1 MNRRRSPIAILGALV
16 ALAGIA
22 VAAVGCQSS
31 DGTQAHD
38 DPSRSAAPVLVA
50 LDAPVPSTNA
60 HGVMVGWP
68 HTPTGATA
76 AAAAYV
82 RASGLVAVAGPLQR
96 RDVIA
101 SFATVGFAPTLVE
114 ESGRE
119 LDDLLFSLGERGL
132 APDDLVWSEFPLTA
146 VELSASAD
154 HVEVRVWSV
163 LVVGA
168 TGGSVARQ
176 VWRTSTITLRWE
188 DNDWKVDAWDS
199 AAGPV
204 PASASDAEISPVGE
218 IAEVTGWSAVGG
230 GS

>member
-1 MNRRRSPIAILGALV
+1 MSRRRSPINILGALV
-16 ALAGIA
+16 VLTFGAVTA
-22 VAAVGCQSS
+22 VACQSS
-31 DGTQAHD
+31 DGTRAHD
-38 DPSRSAAPVLVA
+38 DPTRLAAPVMVA
-50 LDAPVPSTNA
+50 LDAPAPTTNA

-68 HTPTGATA
+68 HTTPGATD

-82 RASGLVAVAGPLQR
+82 RASGLVASAGPLQR

-101 SFATVGFAPTLVE
+101 SLATTGFASALVE

-132 APDDLVWSEFPLTA
+132 APDDLVWREFPLTA
-146 VELSASAD
+146 DEASASAD

-176 VWRTSTITLRWE
+176 VWRTSTISLRWE

-204 PASASDAEISPVGE
+204 PASASDAEVSPVDD